1 MAAGLALGV
10 DPAVGLLG
18 ETGAGW
24 TAMVG
29 SVPVVPVLAWAVE
42 PSPPPPQADRRVS
55 AKRGAAR
62 RAKERLLRFVF
73 FNGFYL

>member
-29 SVPVVPVLAWAVE
+29 SVPVLAWAVE